1 MVHVVLKTWLILWVI
16 GLPLVHIH
24 PEADH
29 AHGMPGHVHGGTF
42 HTVLSST
49 PTCAY
54 EDHQHHHGSFSSEE
68 AFPSPDSPMHPPH
81 GLEHATLTFSVLNSS
96 IDSILEGSVSFP
108 TSDGVV
114 TCETEIP
121 NLSFVSAID
130 ASPSATPFSIL
141 ANAISPRAP
150 PILSV

>member
-1 MVHVVLKTWLILWVI
+1 MAKTFLRLWLIFWVVT
-16 GLPLVHIH
+16 LPLVHIH

-68 AFPSPDSPMHPPH
+68 AFPSSDSPIHPPH
-81 GLEHATLTFSVLNSS
+81 GLEHSTLTFSVLSSS
-96 IDSILEGSVSFP
+96 IDPILEGSVSFP
-108 TSDGVV
+108 TSDVV
-114 TCETEIP
+114 VACETEMP
-121 NLSFVSAID
+121 NVSFVSAID
-130 ASPSATPFSIL
+130 ASTPATPFSIL
-141 ANAISPRAP
+141 ANTLTPRAP